1 MFGYEEL
8 YMPAYT
14 SNLTHT
20 DMNPQTPT
28 LPVQSIEYI
37 IAIIPFLADT

>member
-1 MFGYEEL
+1 MKSSIYVWV
-8 YMPAYT
+8 YT
-14 SNLTHT
+14 NNLTHT

-28 LPVQSIEYI
+28 LQSIEYI